1 MTKMIVATK
10 DIKVNING
18 IEYDC
23 LLIPVDNIVDVDF
36 TNVPDLH
43 PMVQNATKAVKNKA
57 LPLENFGYYD
67 PNKTFV
73 TNVMPDDEDGI
84 DE

>member
-1 MTKMIVATK
+1 MTKMVVATK

-36 TNVPDLH
+36 TNAPELH
-43 PMVQNATKAVKNKA
+43 PMVQNAIKAVKNKT
-57 LPLENFGYYD
+57 LSLENFGYYD
-67 PNKTFV
+67 SNKTFV
-73 TNVMPDDEDGI
+73 TNVMPDDEDNVN
-84 DE
+84 E